1 MAAIWRY
8 RERYAYVVQCVSRVA
23 SLNNLDSRVCSLLYA
38 QFFQDRC
45 SQLRDAERAV
55 ACLVEAV
62 KKGDVEACDI
72 VADAQVNVGQ
82 RPQVRAGGAH
92 SAAGQ
97 RPLRTVVGGFCLVDA
112 CACGGVSF

>member
-1 MAAIWRY
+1 
-8 RERYAYVVQCVSRVA
+8 VA
-23 SLNNLDSRVCSLLYA
+23 SLNDLDGRVCSLLHA

-55 ACLVEAV
+55 ACLVEVV
-62 KKGDVEACDI
+62 KKGDVEACGI

-82 RPQVRAGGAH
+82 RPRVRAEDAH

-97 RPLRTVVGGFCLVDA
+97 RPLRAVVGGFCLVDA
-112 CACGGVSF
+112 RACGGVSF